1 MKINY
6 DQHDEADHA
15 ILMFENG
22 SSYHI
27 NIELASLKE
36 SIVRYF
42 NLRDIAE
49 HDLNIE

>member
-1 MKINY
+1 MKIDY

-36 SIVRYF
+36 SVVRYLNF
-42 NLRDIAE
+42 RDIAE
-49 HDLNIE
+49 HDSNIK